1 MRTAVPKPLLNDI
14 PLTLASQ
21 PQNVVLPLRLDVQ
34 VFSGIAPPPEVLT
47 RMAQASSKLH
57 NNPLSAKLQA
67 EAQQHSD
74 FGSNQIP
81 QTPVEFGS
89 SAAHAWPG
97 QPESGPSAHDEDAPP
112 SYEDAIAN
120 DAPPVV
126 APRPT
131 YAPPAP
137 IDDPMLGGDEE
148 KGVH

>member
-1 MRTAVPKPLLNDI
+1 MRTAVHKP
-14 PLTLASQ
+14 PHHHHSLTLSSQ

-47 RMAQASSKLH
+47 RMAQASSDVH
-57 NNPLSAKLQA
+57 NSPLSANFQA

-81 QTPVEFGS
+81 PTPMDFGHS
-89 SAAHAWPG
+89 GGHAWPG
-97 QPESGPSAHDEDAPP
+97 QPGNGLSVDVGDAPP

-126 APRPT
+126 APRPN

-137 IDDPMLGGDEE
+137 VNDPMLAGDEK
-148 KGVH
+148 KGFH